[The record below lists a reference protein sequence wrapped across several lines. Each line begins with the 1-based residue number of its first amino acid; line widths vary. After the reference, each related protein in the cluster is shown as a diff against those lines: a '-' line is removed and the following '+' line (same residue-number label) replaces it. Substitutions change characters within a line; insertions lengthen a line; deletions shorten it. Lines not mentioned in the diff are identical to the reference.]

1 MNIEELYER
10 LASGPREEALTLG
23 VTGHDERANR
33 ARAELAD
40 ALLAEKDR
48 NYWFRTRVF
57 ALEMVAAARGD
68 LQMVVNNPER
78 RWDLLMEIEQDM
90 FPAAPVEPT
99 TPSLEAEAE
108 FKRLKAT
115 VVADA
120 PWPNWARQALDTLR
134 ERLEPL
140 LPNSEFTPEYDDAA
154 DKVAL
159 VTREGDGLI
168 ATFPPVWMSVQFYG
182 YKIAGRENQ
191 VLSQSLDE
199 AVKEFQDEW
208 RKVDG
213 NLTVYTLD
221 HCPACQMTRRQFDKA
236 GLPYMVVDLAD
247 AEPERAEFVEQG
259 IRQAPVVEVAGK
271 EPYGGFNPARIKG
284 IIATFPPIDEA
295 GPTSVRAGGGH
306 RPRAAQ
312 QDQAQ
317 TRGRGR

>member
-1 MNIEELYER
+1 MNIEELYGR

-40 ALLAEKDR
+40 ALLAERDR

-57 ALEMVAAARGD
+57 ALEFVAAARGD
-68 LQMVVNNPER
+68 LQMVVNDPER

-99 TPSLEAEAE
+99 GPSLEAEAE
-108 FKRLKAT
+108 FKRLKAA

-120 PWPNWARQALDTLR
+120 PWPKWARQALDTLKQ
-134 ERLEPL
+134 RLEPL

-168 ATFPPVWMSVQFYG
+168 ATFATEFYG
-182 YKIAGRENQ
+182 YRISGKDSSEFIE
-191 VLSQSLDE
+191 SLDE
-199 AVKEFQDEW
+199 AVAELQQAW
-208 RKVDG
+208 RAEPG
-213 NLTVYTLD
+213 RLTVFTKD

-236 GLPYMVVDLAD
+236 GLAYMVVDLAE
-247 AEPERAEFVEQG
+247 AESERAGFVDRG
-259 IRQAPVVEVAGK
+259 IRQAPVVEVAGQ
-271 EPYGGFNPARIKG
+271 EPYGGFNPGKIKD

-295 GPTSVRAGGGH
+295 APTVGRAGGGH
-306 RPRAAQ
+306 RPRATQ
-312 QDQAQ
+312 HDQVQA
-317 TRGRGR
+317 RGRGR

>member
-23 VTGHDERANR
+23 VKGHDERANR

-68 LQMVVNNPER
+68 LQMVVNDPER

-108 FKRLKAT
+108 FKRLKAA

-120 PWPNWARQALDTLR
+120 PWPKWARQELETLR
-134 ERLEPL
+134 GRLEPL
-140 LPNSEFTPEYDDAA
+140 LPNSELTPEYDDAA

-168 ATFPPVWMSVQFYG
+168 ATFDPVWMAVQFYG
-182 YKIAGRENQ
+182 YKIAGKENQ

-208 RKVDG
+208 RQVDG

-236 GLPYMVVDLAD
+236 GLTYMVVDLAD

-271 EPYGGFNPARIKG
+271 EPYGGFNPGKIKD

-295 GPTSVRAGGGH
+295 APTVGRAGSGH
-306 RPRAAQ
+306 RPRATQ
-312 QDQAQ
+312 HDQVQA
-317 TRGRGR
+317 RGRGR

>member
-1 MNIEELYER
+1 MNIGELYER

-23 VTGHDERANR
+23 VKGHDERANR

-57 ALEMVAAARGD
+57 ALENVAAARGD
-68 LQMVVNNPER
+68 LQMVVNDPER

-99 TPSLEAEAE
+99 GPSLEAEAE
-108 FKRLKAT
+108 FKRLKAA

-120 PWPNWARQALDTLR
+120 PWPKWARQALDTLK

-140 LPNSEFTPEYDDAA
+140 FPNSELTPEYDDAA

-159 VTREGDGLI
+159 VTREGDGLV

-182 YKIAGRENQ
+182 YKVAGKENQ

-208 RKVDG
+208 RQVDG

-236 GLPYMVVDLAD
+236 ELTYMVVDLAD

-271 EPYGGFNPARIKG
+271 EPYGGFNPGKIKD

-295 GPTSVRAGGGH
+295 GPTAVRAGGGH